1 MRFQKVK
8 FFISFFIIFSFF
20 YVGYAFDCPQ
30 KKETIYI
37 YSAEGIERDLLELIN
52 KERKEHGYRPLLL
65 HPSLNEVALH
75 HSMKMAKER
84 KLSHVFRGYRT
95 LQHRLMDTGLF
106 FLESGENIAFSQSI
120 VGKYIHRKFME
131 SLGHRQNI
139 LDPAFTH
146 CGIKLAPLGGD
157 FYITQVFA
165 RLYTPLKEEEMEK
178 RLERAFKILFQEAYN
193 KQLIFFTQLK
203 PYARIASKLN
213 ARGKKIDIFL
223 KSLPDEWGKIDILS
237 LVSPQLEKIE
247 AEFYRVIVEKK
258 YNGAAVGVTLT
269 RGREFPGGAYSVSVF
284 LLDLVYGKWT
294 KEEFAQLLLEE
305 INRAREKN
313 GFRPLKMGEKIFGP
327 AIPMMEMRSA
337 SRKRRFHAQVERV
350 RRRIGRSRVQLFTF
364 RADDPRKLP
373 VSVQD
378 ALVENRNSLEKIGIL
393 VYLPIKHGFPCNYF
407 EVTLIF

>member
-1 MRFQKVK
+1 VK

-20 YVGYAFDCPQ
+20 YVGYAFGCPQ
-30 KKETIYI
+30 KKGKIDI

-65 HPSLNEVALH
+65 HPSLNNVALH
-75 HSMKMAKER
+75 HSLKMAKER
-84 KLSHVFRGYRT
+84 KLSHIFPGYRT
-95 LQHRLMDTGLF
+95 LQHRLMDTGLY

-120 VGKYIHRKFME
+120 VGKYIHRKFMK

-146 CGIKLAPLGGD
+146 CGIKLAPLRGD
-157 FYITQVFA
+157 FYVTQVFA

-213 ARGKKIDIFL
+213 ARGKKIDVFL
-223 KSLPDEWGKIDILS
+223 KSLPDEWGEIDVINLI
-237 LVSPQLEKIE
+237 SPQLEKIE
-247 AEFYRVIVEKK
+247 AEFRKVMMEKK
-258 YNGAAVGVTLT
+258 YSGAAVGVSLT
-269 RGREFPGGAYSVSVF
+269 RGQEFPGGAYSVSVF

-305 INRAREKN
+305 INRVRRKN
-313 GFRPLKMGEKIFGP
+313 GFQPLKMDKKKFGS
-327 AIPMMEMRSA
+327 AIPLMEISSA
-337 SRKRRFHAQVERV
+337 SRKRRFQAQVERV
-350 RRRIGRSRVQLFTF
+350 RRRIGRSRVQVFTF
-364 RADDPRKLP
+364 SAHDPRKLP
-373 VSVQD
+373 VKVQE
-378 ALVENRNSLEKIGIL
+378 ALVGNRDAPEKIAIL
-393 VYLPIKHGFPCNYF
+393 VYLPITHGFHCNYF